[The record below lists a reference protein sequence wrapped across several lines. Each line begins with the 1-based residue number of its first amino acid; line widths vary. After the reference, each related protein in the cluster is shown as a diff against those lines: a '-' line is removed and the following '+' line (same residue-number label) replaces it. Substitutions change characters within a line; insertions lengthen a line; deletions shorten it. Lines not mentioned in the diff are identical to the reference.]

1 MGNGGGGGT
10 GFGGRGGGGGSKY
23 GYYAGQVQSRVVEVL
38 RSHKKTRA
46 AVMNVQVRIWAD
58 STGKISKV
66 SLGQSTGDP
75 ALDSAIKNEV
85 FSDIS
90 LQEPPPQGM
99 PMPIVMHFKASRPN

>member
-1 MGNGGGGGT
+1 MT
-10 GFGGRGGGGGSKY
+10 
-23 GYYAGQVQSRVVEVL
+23 EIL

-75 ALDSAIKNEV
+75 ALDAAIKNEV
-85 FSDIS
+85 FSDVT
-90 LQEPPPQGM
+90 LKDPPPQGM
-99 PMPIVMHFKASRPN
+99 PMPIVMHFKATRPS